1 MPTANPLPASQP
13 SPSFNP
19 SARSRPAGLARIEA
33 ARAKGLLD
41 RGEALLIDIRES
53 DEFAREH
60 LPGAHHVPL
69 SAFNAADFPADH
81 DKIAIFHCA
90 SGARTAEAAP
100 RILATAFAEVYQ
112 LEQGLSGW
120 KKAGLP
126 TVVNR
131 AMPISIQRQVQITA
145 GMMVL
150 IGVVLGFLVSPWFFA
165 LSGFVGAGLT
175 FAGISGTC
183 AMASLLAVMPWN
195 RRALA

>member
-1 MPTANPLPASQP
+1 MSSPNPAALSRSTGLHKIDPAK
-13 SPSFNP
+13 
-19 SARSRPAGLARIEA
+19 
-33 ARAKGLLD
+33 AKALLD
-41 RGEALLIDIRES
+41 SGKALLIDIRES

-69 SAFNAADFPADH
+69 SGFNAADFPAER

-100 RILATAFAEVYQ
+100 RILATTFAEVYQ

-131 AMPISIQRQVQITA
+131 KMPIAIQRQVQITA

-150 IGVVLGFLVSPWFFA
+150 IGVILGFAVSPWFFL

-175 FAGISGTC
+175 FAGVSGTC

>member
-1 MPTANPLPASQP
+1 MSSLNPAALHKS
-13 SPSFNP
+13 
-19 SARSRPAGLARIEA
+19 AGLRRLAPAEA
-33 ARAKGLLD
+33 KALLD
-41 RGEALLIDIRES
+41 SGSAVLIDIREG

-69 SAFNAADFPADH
+69 SGFDAADFPADRGR
-81 DKIAIFHCA
+81 IAIFHCA

-100 RILATAFAEVYQ
+100 RILGTAFAEVYQ

-131 AMPISIQRQVQITA
+131 RIPISIMRQVQITA
-145 GMMVL
+145 GTMVL
-150 IGVVLGFLVSPWFFA
+150 LGVILGFTVSPWFFA

-175 FAGISGTC
+175 FAGVSGTC
-183 AMASLLAVMPWN
+183 AMASLLAAMPWN
-195 RRALA
+195 RRLLA

>member
-1 MPTANPLPASQP
+1 MSTLNKINALK
-13 SPSFNP
+13 
-19 SARSRPAGLARIEA
+19 
-33 ARAKGLLD
+33 AKTLLD
-41 RGEALLIDIRES
+41 SGKAMLVDIRES

-60 LPGAHHVPL
+60 VPGAHHVPL
-69 SAFNAADFPADH
+69 SGFNAADFPGDR

-100 RILATAFAEVYQ
+100 RILGAAFAEVYQ
-112 LEQGLSGW
+112 LEQGLAGW
-120 KKAGLP
+120 KKAGLQ
-126 TVVNR
+126 TIVNR
-131 AMPISIQRQVQITA
+131 KMPISIQRQVQITA

-150 IGVVLGFLVSPWFFA
+150 IGVILGFTVSPWFFA

-175 FAGISGTC
+175 FAGASGTC

>member
-1 MPTANPLPASQP
+1 M
-13 SPSFNP
+13 
-19 SARSRPAGLARIEA
+19 SALNKIDPQ
-33 ARAKGLLD
+33 RAKTLLD
-41 RGEALLIDIRES
+41 GGKAVLVDIRES

-60 LPGAHHVPL
+60 VPGAHHVPL
-69 SAFNAADFPADH
+69 SGFNPKDFPQDR

-100 RILATAFAEVYQ
+100 RILGTGFAEVYM
-112 LEQGLSGW
+112 LDQGLAGW
-120 KKAGLP
+120 KKAGLV

-131 AMPISIQRQVQITA
+131 QAPISIQRQVQITA

-150 IGVVLGFLVSPWFFA
+150 LGVVLGFAVSPWFFA

-175 FAGISGTC
+175 FAGVSGTC

-195 RRALA
+195 RRVLGPTPRVAQGS

>member
-1 MPTANPLPASQP
+1 M
-13 SPSFNP
+13 
-19 SARSRPAGLARIEA
+19 SALKKIAPQD
-33 ARAKGLLD
+33 AKPLLD
-41 RGEALLIDIRES
+41 NGKAVLIDIREA

-60 LPGAHHVPL
+60 VPGAQHVPL
-69 SAFNAADFPADH
+69 SGFSAADFPGDR

-100 RILATAFAEVYQ
+100 RILGTAFAEIQQ
-112 LEQGLSGW
+112 LDQGLAGW

-131 AMPISIQRQVQITA
+131 KMPIPLQRQVQITA

-150 IGVVLGFLVSPWFFA
+150 VGVILGFTVSPWFFA

-175 FAGISGTC
+175 FAGLTGTC
-183 AMASLLAVMPWN
+183 AMATLLGAMPWN
-195 RRALA
+195 RRSLA

>member
-1 MPTANPLPASQP
+1 MSPHPLSSSKPTAL
-13 SPSFNP
+13 
-19 SARSRPAGLARIEA
+19 SRPASLRRIA
-33 ARAKGLLD
+33 PAQAKALLD
-41 RGEALLIDIRES
+41 SGAALLIDIRES

-69 SAFNAADFPADH
+69 SGFSAADFPAEH
-81 DKIAIFHCA
+81 DRVAIFHCA

-100 RILATAFAEVYQ
+100 RILTTAFAEVYQ
-112 LEQGLSGW
+112 LEGGLAGW
-120 KKAGLP
+120 KKAGLA
-126 TVVNR
+126 TIVNR
-131 AMPISIQRQVQITA
+131 RMPISLQRQVQITA
-145 GMMVL
+145 GLMVL
-150 IGVVLGFLVSPWFFA
+150 IGVILGFTVSPWFFA